1 MILVSV
7 TIITAININ
16 ASVGVKVGGQLTLA
30 LGPQISVLA
39 VYQENG
45 GYHLQVWKKSAKID
59 LLSLRLN
66 GMRHRVNAK

>member
-45 GYHLQVWKKSAKID
+45 GYHLQV
-59 LLSLRLN
+59 
-66 GMRHRVNAK
+66 

>member
-7 TIITAININ
+7 IIITAININ

-39 VYQENG
+39 VYQKNG
-45 GYHLQVWKKSAKID
+45 GYHLQV
-59 LLSLRLN
+59 
-66 GMRHRVNAK
+66 